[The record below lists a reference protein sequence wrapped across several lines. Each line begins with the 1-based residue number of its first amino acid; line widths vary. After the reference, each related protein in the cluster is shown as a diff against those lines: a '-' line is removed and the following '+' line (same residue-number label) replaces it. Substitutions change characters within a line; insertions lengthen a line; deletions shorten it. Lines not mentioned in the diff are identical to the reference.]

1 MFSEFKQTAA
11 KAAKTIKS
19 LDGKER
25 AGEDGIKNIFSF
37 LNATWQFEVNN
48 ENGHVLAWNEH
59 KASNFFA
66 SAVNPVLLF
75 MTKLCSGAEVRW
87 MEKKFRVN

>member
-37 LNATWQFEVNN
+37 LNAT
-48 ENGHVLAWNEH
+48 
-59 KASNFFA
+59 
-66 SAVNPVLLF
+66 
-75 MTKLCSGAEVRW
+75 
-87 MEKKFRVN
+87 